1 MVGHRISRSHAGVNL
16 RAAERDGRRLRGV
29 LPVYHYQKNITVEDY
44 AKSVVSNKPE
54 GNFFLALQRLI
65 QPCNFR
71 LHSEVQGCNQE
82 RKAAWSLFYCKY
94 DPA

>member
-44 AKSVVSNKPE
+44 ASSHATS
-54 GNFFLALQRLI
+54 GYTQRSKAVIKKEKQHGHYSTVNMI
-65 QPCNFR
+65 QHKCTSYV
-71 LHSEVQGCNQE
+71 HTI
-82 RKAAWSLFYCKY
+82 
-94 DPA
+94 